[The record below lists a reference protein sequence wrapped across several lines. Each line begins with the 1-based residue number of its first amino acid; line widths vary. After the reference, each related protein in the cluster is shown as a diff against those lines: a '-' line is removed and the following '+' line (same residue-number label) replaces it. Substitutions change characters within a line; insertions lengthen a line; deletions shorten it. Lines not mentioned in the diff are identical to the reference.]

1 MKNAS
6 NASLVIVSFKIIQ
19 KNITVTYSDN
29 RVGTENKKTF
39 LKNTMQ
45 NVENRIKT
53 INGTINF
60 DHNSEKGFKINFT
73 FPL

>member
-6 NASLVIVSFKIIQ
+6 NASLVIVSFKIVQ

-39 LKNTMQ
+39 LKNTVQ

-60 DHNSEKGFKINFT
+60 D
-73 FPL
+73 